1 MRVFVRFVRGSVL
14 VCFFLYILPL
24 SCVKQMVGLN
34 RESYKDNIL
43 RLVWYIIDEPIW
55 LKFAL
60 SIVFDIERDKVGV

>member
-1 MRVFVRFVRGSVL
+1 
-14 VCFFLYILPL
+14 
-24 SCVKQMVGLN
+24 MVGLN